1 MRSLPPDPSR
11 GLSDQKQSGV
21 KGRKVRLTYAF
32 TTNASGS
39 EKLKPFIIGKA
50 QKPRPFKGKT
60 GEDLGFYYRNNVKA
74 WMTGELYQNWI
85 HAWDEELEAKG
96 QKILLLQDNFSG
108 HIVPNDLKNI
118 EVKNLAPNL
127 TAHIQPMD
135 QGIIKSFKAHYRAHY
150 IQCAVTTKRKL
161 RCAQPPK
168 LGVRRASPAAP
179 RGARPASVALGDD
192 ASKWGEKRCIL

>member
-1 MRSLPPDPSR
+1 MRESLQFVFIFYLKHIMRSLPPDPSR

-96 QKILLLQDNFSG
+96 RKILLLQDNFSG
-108 HIVPNDLKNI
+108 HIVPVENRVTLKRSGQ
-118 EVKNLAPNL
+118 
-127 TAHIQPMD
+127 T
-135 QGIIKSFKAHYRAHY
+135 
-150 IQCAVTTKRKL
+150 
-161 RCAQPPK
+161 
-168 LGVRRASPAAP
+168 GV
-179 RGARPASVALGDD
+179 
-192 ASKWGEKRCIL
+192 